1 LIERFITGR
10 PGGGYISLAK
20 GMAGMARNRGGLVQ
34 KRFFNAT
41 AAAVMAAGIG
51 ACSSSPPASPA
62 PGALPAGTARVTIND
77 KVLPATTAVKCAQI
91 GSLTTITTGDTAAGV
106 KALVSNETGL
116 TAKSVT
122 ITDLGGFTG
131 NYIKGLDGK
140 ADVSMTAQTYIIRG
154 TADGFVTDNPS
165 VRALGT
171 FAIQVAC

>member
-1 LIERFITGR
+1 
-10 PGGGYISLAK
+10 
-20 GMAGMARNRGGLVQ
+20 MASMARNRGGLVQ

-41 AAAVMAAGIG
+41 AAALIAAGTA
-51 ACSSSPPASPA
+51 ACSSSPPASPP
-62 PGALPAGTARVTIND
+62 PGALPAGTARMTIND
-77 KVLPATTAVKCAQI
+77 KALPATTAVKCAQI

-122 ITDLGGFTG
+122 ITGLGGFTG
-131 NYIKGLDGK
+131 SYMKGLDSKG
-140 ADVSMTAQTYIIRG
+140 DVSMTAQTYIIRG

-165 VRALGT
+165 VRTPGS

>member
-1 LIERFITGR
+1 
-10 PGGGYISLAK
+10 
-20 GMAGMARNRGGLVQ
+20 MARIRGGLVQ

-41 AAAVMAAGIG
+41 AAALIATGAA
-51 ACSSSPPASPA
+51 ACSSSPPASPP

-77 KVLPATTAVKCAQI
+77 RALPATTLVKCAQI
-91 GSLTTITTGDTAAGV
+91 GSLTTITTGDAATGV
-106 KALVSNETGL
+106 KALRSNETGL

-131 NYIKGLDGK
+131 TYMKGLDGK

-154 TADGFVTDNPS
+154 TADGFVTDNAS
-165 VRALGT
+165 VRTPRT